1 MATVSNAPTT
11 FIQPVV
17 PPAGMTFCARCGEP
31 KPPEGFDLKD
41 SSTGRRDKT
50 CGKCRQVADRI
61 RRLTGADTA
70 YQRKIKEDF
79 VAWVAQLNAD
89 HPNVPTISTIT
100 AELIAGLGGV
110 RGMVAQWVGV
120 LMSDKTSAKHKLDGF
135 KAIANFCAQAGE
147 QNKAVDGLRNMSTEQ
162 LNSLIMSLVVEDT
175 SDGGGGDYL
184 LETLKADYAKKG
196 FKLLLIE
203 EASIVEEPAAIPAP
217 VEPTTE
223 AAT

>member
-50 CGKCRQVADRI
+50 CSKCRSVADRI
-61 RRLTGADTA
+61 RRLSGADTA

-100 AELIAGLGGV
+100 AQLIAGLGGV
-110 RGMVAQWVGV
+110 NGLVSEWVAV
-120 LMSDKTSAKHKLDGF
+120 LLSDKTSAKNKLDGF

-162 LNSLIMSLVVEDT
+162 LNSLIMSLVVEET
-175 SDGGGGDYL
+175 SDGAGDFL
-184 LETLKADYAKKG
+184 FETLRADYAKKG
-196 FKLLLIE
+196 LKILVIDE
-203 EASIVEEPAAIPAP
+203 DSIVEEPAAIAAP